1 MTLLSIDQDKGSQ
14 LSLTENCLQADQE
27 RAERQRQYLAQLAE
41 EAEYESSEATS
52 LATST
57 MEGEHLINQEMEE
70 REDES
75 NSTTPQE
82 CLSADLTPTA
92 TPTHGDREVTQ
103 SVSANSSDL
112 RGGEESDDVTVLKL
126 QLKEVSYNFGL

>member
-1 MTLLSIDQDKGSQ
+1 MTLLSIDQDKGAQ

-41 EAEYESSEATS
+41 ETEYESSEATS

-57 MEGEHLINQEMEE
+57 MEGEHLINQEEREE
-70 REDES
+70 REDDS
-75 NSTTPQE
+75 ASTTPQE

-92 TPTHGDREVTQ
+92 TPTHHGVDRIRDLA
-103 SVSANSSDL
+103 SAS
-112 RGGEESDDVTVLKL
+112 GEAEAEDGDDVQFLKL
-126 QLKEVSYNFGL
+126 QLKEVSR